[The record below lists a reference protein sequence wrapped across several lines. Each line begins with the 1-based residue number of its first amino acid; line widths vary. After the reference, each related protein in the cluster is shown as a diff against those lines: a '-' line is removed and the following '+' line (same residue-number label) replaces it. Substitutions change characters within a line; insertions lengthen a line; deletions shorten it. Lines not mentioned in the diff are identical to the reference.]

1 MVWRMGNEDYPF
13 NGCATS
19 RSKAWQTKGG
29 KMKLRPLKDRI
40 VVKPIS
46 RIKSSIIDVIMSEK
60 DNMGNIVAVGEQA
73 KNHLHIGEFVRF
85 GTMGK
90 DEYLNYQ
97 EYFED
102 GERYL
107 IMSWKDICFI
117 SEENHAA

>member
-1 MVWRMGNEDYPF
+1 
-13 NGCATS
+13 
-19 RSKAWQTKGG
+19 
-29 KMKLRPLKDRI
+29 MKLRPLKDRI

-46 RIKSSIIDVIMSEK
+46 RIKSSIIDVVMSEK
-60 DNMGNIVAVGEQA
+60 DNMGNIVAIGDQA